1 MFSIK
6 NITPDEAEDY
16 WSLRLEALRNNPEA
30 FGATYEESVGIS
42 IETVQSRIGSSIEN
56 YILGA
61 YTESNSIVGMIG
73 FKREQSIKTKH
84 KGFLWGMYISPAY
97 RNQGVGR
104 SLLEE
109 VLRRSRIL
117 EGLEQINLCVV
128 TSNKDAR
135 NLYIHS
141 GFEVYGLE
149 KDALIY
155 KGKRFDEEHMVYR
168 LKFHHSG
175 RSHI

>member
-1 MFSIK
+1 MINIK
-6 NITPDEAEDY
+6 NITPDEAEVY
-16 WSLRLEALRNNPEA
+16 WNLRLEALRNNPEA

-42 IETVQSRIGSSIEN
+42 IETVQSKIGTSMEN

-61 YTESNSIVGMIG
+61 NTESNSIVGMIG

-84 KGFLWGMYISPAY
+84 KSFLWGMYVSPGY
-97 RNQGVGR
+97 RNQGIGKG
-104 SLLEE
+104 LLEE
-109 VLRRSRIL
+109 VIQRSRIL

-128 TSNKDAR
+128 TSNEAAR
-135 NLYIHS
+135 NLYINS

-155 KGKRFDEEHMVYR
+155 KGKRYDEEHMVYR
-168 LKFHHSG
+168 LKFHHSE
-175 RSHI
+175 R